1 MSAALSF
8 VLLTKLKNQIKS
20 LAKSPGKLIYAV
32 ILIVLLGV
40 TLFSG
45 GKAAED
51 PERVIRDIRELTAG
65 ITAMYT
71 VLFLLVVN
79 NGFNQGGRLFSLPD
93 VNLIFTAPISRQ
105 RVLFYGLFQQM
116 GTSLLVGL
124 FILFQYSWLHNLYD
138 ISYGVLL
145 IILVGYGITTFLGQV
160 TAMVIYSFTS
170 SGDKIRGRVKAGY
183 YAVIGAFAAYVL
195 LYAAGDA
202 SNMLP
207 RLVEAI
213 NSLAVRLLPV
223 AGWMGWAVSGLITGK
238 LSGLLIGL
246 GISAL
251 YLLLVVLL
259 IIYTKLDY
267 YEDVIKSAE
276 LAHSAITAQKEGAV
290 AEVAQKNVRVG
301 RMGIGR
307 GFGADAIYYKHL
319 LENRRSRTL
328 VISTTSLIWAAC
340 IILFAL
346 FLRNEGIAPVFVFAT
361 YMQIFSVALGRLNR
375 ELTKPYIYLIPEPPF
390 SKLLQ
395 AIREMLPSSLLEAV
409 IIFIPVAFI
418 IKLSPVVTG
427 LCIIARLSFSLLFTG
442 GNILLERIWSGAS
455 KALVILMYFVVMVLL
470 AAPGIALA
478 VVLSVTGSIFVSED
492 VTILASLIICN
503 IPVSLLVIYLCRNML
518 QYAELNYK

>member
-51 PERVIRDIRELTAG
+51 QERVIRDIRELTAG

-195 LYAAGDA
+195 PYAAGMRRICWLA
-202 SNMLP
+202 WWKPSTACSGFAGG
-207 RLVEAI
+207 RL
-213 NSLAVRLLPV
+213 
-223 AGWMGWAVSGLITGK
+223 MGWAVSGLITGK
-238 LSGLLIGL
+238 PGLLIGL
-246 GISAL
+246 GISL
-251 YLLLVVLL
+251 YLLLVVLS
-259 IIYTKLDY
+259 THTP
-267 YEDVIKSAE
+267 SWT
-276 LAHSAITAQKEGAV
+276 IT
-290 AEVAQKNVRVG
+290 
-301 RMGIGR
+301 RM
-307 GFGADAIYYKHL
+307 L
-319 LENRRSRTL
+319 
-328 VISTTSLIWAAC
+328 
-340 IILFAL
+340 
-346 FLRNEGIAPVFVFAT
+346 
-361 YMQIFSVALGRLNR
+361 
-375 ELTKPYIYLIPEPPF
+375 
-390 SKLLQ
+390 
-395 AIREMLPSSLLEAV
+395 
-409 IIFIPVAFI
+409 
-418 IKLSPVVTG
+418 
-427 LCIIARLSFSLLFTG
+427 
-442 GNILLERIWSGAS
+442 
-455 KALVILMYFVVMVLL
+455 
-470 AAPGIALA
+470 
-478 VVLSVTGSIFVSED
+478 
-492 VTILASLIICN
+492 
-503 IPVSLLVIYLCRNML
+503 
-518 QYAELNYK
+518 